1 MNNPPYRFDKKFL
14 IIFTIIIYIGIFVTY
29 YIYNLNLSVFF
40 LVIGLFV
47 LLITQLYKDTIIP
60 KIPKLTFLLYIII
73 LILLI
78 SIQIIFSNETLYVG
92 FIIILMGMGR
102 IYKWIEDYYNEN
114 IDNSIRFKNWKK
126 NFLLII
132 IIGGLI
138 LAYILIIILLYL
150 LLR

>member
-1 MNNPPYRFDKKFL
+1 
-14 IIFTIIIYIGIFVTY
+14 
-29 YIYNLNLSVFF
+29 
-40 LVIGLFV
+40 VIGLFV